1 MLMTINPWLDDLV
14 NDLRFTVRSLTR
26 HKGFA
31 ATAISAL
38 ALGMGVTTAVFSVVN
53 GVVLRPLPFDRPDR
67 LVQLYGT
74 SPLVPRGDAVPN
86 LEELRTQSSAFDDLV
101 GYDVSARYLRDPQG
115 AERVMTV
122 RAERG
127 FFSMLGVAP
136 IRGRTFRA
144 DDPATVAVV
153 GEAFWKQRLG
163 GDASVVGRELTLD
176 DQPLTI
182 IGVMPDAFQ
191 FPYGAA
197 SLLPGVAAET
207 RSDLWIPIDPP
218 LTARSRIRFV
228 TGRLKPNTSIHAAEQ
243 ELAATARRLETQYPD
258 TNARRGVYLV
268 PLSDAVVGAS
278 VRRPL
283 FVLLSAAGLLLL
295 LVCANVTNLSLVRM
309 TLRQREVALR
319 SALGAAPLRLARQ
332 FLTESLLLALAAGAI
347 GLALAWWG
355 TSSMML
361 VLRAHIPRVYEVGLD
376 WRVFAFLLAA
386 STVTALATG
395 IAPAF
400 VAMRR
405 DTRSAL
411 QDSGGQSTMGIGQR
425 RVRDAILV
433 AEIALAF
440 VLAMGATLLI
450 REHSRLTTTYVGME
464 TRNVTTFHL
473 GHRMISRGRER
484 PYADDVRQFYEI
496 ADRVAQLPGVQ
507 AAGFTQLL
515 PLQNWGWTSNSSD
528 FRIRGRAPQTTQFP
542 IELRY
547 VTPGYFRALGI
558 PIHSGRAFTA
568 QDDRDAPGVILIN
581 ETLARRYFGADD
593 AAGQET
599 NRGTIVGV
607 VGDVRQADIQEAAS
621 PEIYFP
627 MAQNWSQL
635 SELGMTLVVSAR
647 DRPEPLVGAVRSVV
661 RNVNPGLAVFS
672 VKTMERVIADWLSSF
687 RIFLWLITV
696 FAALALL
703 MASTGLY
710 GVIAYIASSR
720 TRECAIRM
728 ALGAD
733 RGRVTRLFLGQG
745 LRLTMIGLG
754 IGLSMG
760 FSVAPLLRVLPF
772 HVRPPDLTTCLLA
785 ATFIAAVALVA
796 CLVPARRASIDPM
809 ATLRNE

>member
-1 MLMTINPWLDDLV
+1 MTINPWLDDLV
-14 NDLRFTVRSLTR
+14 NDLRYTVRSLTR
-26 HKGFA
+26 HKAFA
-31 ATAISAL
+31 ATAVSTL
-38 ALGMGVTTAVFSVVN
+38 ALGMGATTAVFSIVN
-53 GVVLRPLPFDRPDR
+53 GVVLRPLPFAQPDR

-74 SPLVPRGDAVPN
+74 SPLVPRGDAVSN
-86 LEELRTQSSAFDDLV
+86 LEELRAQSSAFEALV
-101 GYDVSARYLRDPQG
+101 GYEVSARYLRDARG

-163 GDASVVGRELTLD
+163 GDPSVVGLGLTLD
-176 DQPLTI
+176 DQPMTI

-207 RSDLWIPIDPP
+207 RSDLWIPLDPP
-218 LTARSRIRFV
+218 LTARSRIRLV
-228 TGRLKPNTSIHAAEQ
+228 TGRLKQTTSMHAAEQ
-243 ELAATARRLETQYPD
+243 ELAAIARRLESRYPE
-258 TNARRGVYLV
+258 TNTRRGVYLV

-283 FVLLSAAGLLLL
+283 VVLLSAAGLVLL

-309 TLRQREVALR
+309 TLRHREVALR
-319 SALGAAPLRLARQ
+319 SALGAGPLRLLRQ
-332 FLTESLLLALAAGAI
+332 FLTESLLLALVAGVV
-347 GLALAWWG
+347 GLVLAWWS
-355 TSSMML
+355 TSWMML
-361 VLRAHIPRVYEVGLD
+361 VTSAQIPRVHEVGLD
-376 WRVFAFLLAA
+376 WRVFVFLLAVC
-386 STVTALATG
+386 TITAVATG
-395 IAPAF
+395 IAPAL
-400 VAMRR
+400 VAMRK
-405 DTRSAL
+405 DAQSAL
-411 QDSGGQSTMGIGQR
+411 QESGGQSTMGIRQR

-440 VLAMGATLLI
+440 MLAMGATLLI
-450 REHSRLTTTYVGME
+450 RERARLKNTYVGME
-464 TRNVTTFHL
+464 TRNVATFHL

-528 FRIRGRAPQTTQFP
+528 FRIRGRAPQSTQFP

-558 PIHSGRAFTA
+558 QVHTGRAFTA
-568 QDDRDAPGVILIN
+568 QDDRDARGVILIN
-581 ETLARRYFGADD
+581 ETLARRYFGGDD
-593 AAGQET
+593 PVGQET

-607 VGDVRQADIQEAAS
+607 VGDVRQASIEESAS

-627 MAQNWSQL
+627 VAQNWSQL
-635 SELGMTLVVSAR
+635 SEIGMTLVVSAR
-647 DRPEPLVGAVRSVV
+647 DRPEPLVDAVRSVI
-661 RNVNPGLAVFS
+661 RSVNPGLAVFS
-672 VKTMERVIADWLSSF
+672 VKTMDRVITDWLSSF
-687 RIFLWLITV
+687 TIFLWLIGV

-703 MASTGLY
+703 LATTGTY
-710 GVIAYIASSR
+710 GVISYIASSR
-720 TRECAIRM
+720 TRECAIRI

-733 RGRVTRLFLGQG
+733 RKRVTRLILGEG
-745 LRLTMIGLG
+745 LRLTV
-754 IGLSMG
+754 IGLSVGLTLG
-760 FSVAPLLRVLPF
+760 FAVAPLLRVLPV
-772 HVRPPDLTTCLLA
+772 HVRPPDFITSLPPA
-785 ATFIAAVALVA
+785 IFIAIVALAA
-796 CLVPARRASIDPM
+796 CLVPARRASAVDPM
-809 ATLRNE
+809 STLRNE